1 MEENKDKT
9 VIDENKAEQNK
20 KPDRNSIKSILK
32 SIFSLTDDAAS
43 SDEIRTRILDG
54 GRVTGTNASVLFCAI
69 IIASVGL
76 ITNSTA
82 VIIGAMLVS
91 PIMGSILGLSYGT
104 VTGSSPIIKR
114 YSLGFLTQIV
124 ISVGTSTLFFLLIP
138 DKEPTSELIARTQ
151 PDFYDV
157 LIATFGG
164 LAGIIGNTRR
174 DKANNV
180 IPGVAIATALMPPLC
195 TCGYSIA
202 NGKWHMLVMAAYLF
216 TINSYFIYS
225 SAEIVL
231 SFLDLPEKMVLT
243 KQERRKYIR
252 RKRWITILVL
262 IPCFV
267 LLGVRI
273 AMERS

>member
-1 MEENKDKT
+1 MDDKSSANSTPQQKDK
-9 VIDENKAEQNK
+9 NSLKAM
-20 KPDRNSIKSILK
+20 LA
-32 SIFSLTDDAAS
+32 SIFSVTDDAAPA
-43 SDEIRTRILDG
+43 DEIRTRILDG
-54 GRVTGTNASVLFCAI
+54 GRVTGTNASILFCAI

-104 VTGSSPIIKR
+104 VIGSSVIIKR
-114 YSLGFLTQIV
+114 YALGFMAQLI

-138 DKEPTSELIARTQ
+138 DKEATSELLARTE

-164 LAGIIGNTRR
+164 IAGIIGNTRR

-202 NGKWHMLVMAAYLF
+202 NRQWHMLTGAAYLF
-216 TINSYFIYS
+216 TINTYFIYT
-225 SAEIVL
+225 SAEVVL
-231 SFLDLPEKMVLT
+231 FFLDLPEKLKLT
-243 KQERRKYIR
+243 KQERKKYIR

-262 IPCFV
+262 IPCFA

-273 AMERS
+273 GR